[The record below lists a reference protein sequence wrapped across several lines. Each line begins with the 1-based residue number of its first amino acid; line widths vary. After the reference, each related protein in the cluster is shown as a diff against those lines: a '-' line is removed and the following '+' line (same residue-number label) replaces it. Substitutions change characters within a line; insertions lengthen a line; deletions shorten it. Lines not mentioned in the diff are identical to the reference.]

1 MAKSDEE
8 LKDVERQWDVFQS
21 TFQAPEALS
30 EDGLKSAVI
39 EDLTNVS
46 KMTVEEYTLY
56 QKWLEIHIK
65 YPTHDALF
73 GPAMVNGEDEIEINR
88 IKSNIWIPEQP
99 DDYLKLKPEL
109 DRKSTRLN
117 SSHT

>member
-1 MAKSDEE
+1 MAKSNEE
-8 LKDVERQWDVFQS
+8 LESVERQWDVFKE
-21 TFQAPEALS
+21 TFEAPEALT
-30 EDGLKSAVI
+30 DDDLKAAVI

-73 GPAMVNGEDEIEINR
+73 GPAMVNGQDEIEINR
-88 IKSNIWIPEQP
+88 IKDNIWIPKQP
-99 DDYLKLKPEL
+99 